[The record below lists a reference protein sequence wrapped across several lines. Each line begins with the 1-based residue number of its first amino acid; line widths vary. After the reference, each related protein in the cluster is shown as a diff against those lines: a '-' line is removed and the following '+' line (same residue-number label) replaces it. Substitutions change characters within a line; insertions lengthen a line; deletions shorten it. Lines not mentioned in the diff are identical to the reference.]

1 MSTQAV
7 SELRLRMIEDMNAR
21 CPASGLYRKVI
32 GNLGALTAFAIF
44 FAAIILFILREAK
57 SCKLCFRFHCLQA
70 GFSTAQPS
78 PVSINGRFPPAR
90 STKCMLVFA
99 YERKRRKRM
108 AQMIESGSGSAQIR
122 SKQIERSSRAQI
134 AVISTLGA

>member
-57 SCKLCFRFHCLQA
+57 PCKLCFRFHCLQA
-70 GFSTAQPS
+70 EF
-78 PVSINGRFPPAR
+78 
-90 STKCMLVFA
+90 
-99 YERKRRKRM
+99 
-108 AQMIESGSGSAQIR
+108 
-122 SKQIERSSRAQI
+122 
-134 AVISTLGA
+134 